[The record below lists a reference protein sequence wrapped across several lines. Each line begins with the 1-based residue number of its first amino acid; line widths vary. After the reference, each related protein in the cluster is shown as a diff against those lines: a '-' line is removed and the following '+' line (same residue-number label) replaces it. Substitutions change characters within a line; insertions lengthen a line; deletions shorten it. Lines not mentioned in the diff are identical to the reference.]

1 MTEHLRE
8 GRAAMT
14 SPQTVLVTGGAGFIG
29 SHTCLELLE
38 AGYEV
43 VSLDNYSNSSPV
55 ALDRVQKLAGR
66 PLTVYEGDV
75 RDAGI
80 LDMVFDRY
88 PIDVVVH
95 FAAKKAVGESVRM
108 PLAYWD
114 INVGGTISLV
124 EAMVRHGV
132 RDLVFSS
139 SCSIYGEADTLPI
152 TEESPARPTNPYAR
166 SKWVC
171 EQFLRDVTSG
181 VPEMSVICLRYFNP
195 VGAHPSGELGEDPT
209 GVPNNVMPYAMQV
222 AVGRLESLTIFG
234 DDYATVDGT
243 GVRDYIHVVDLARGH
258 RMAIDHRREQ
268 AGIQV
273 FNLGTGVGT
282 SVRQLVAAVES
293 AAGAPIA
300 WRSEGRREGDVAELV
315 ADPTLVAQRWGWR
328 TEKNVK
334 AMCEDAWRFQQANPE
349 GYRPRGTTTSTP
361 RSAL

>member
-1 MTEHLRE
+1 
-8 GRAAMT
+8 MT

-43 VSLDNYSNSSPV
+43 VSLDNYSNSSPA

-75 RDAGI
+75 RDAAT
-80 LDMVFDRY
+80 LDMVLDRH
-88 PIDVVVH
+88 PVDVVIH
-95 FAAKKAVGESVRM
+95 FAAKKAVGESTLI
-108 PLAYWD
+108 PLTYWD

-124 EAMVRHGV
+124 DAMVRHGV

-139 SCSIYGEADTLPI
+139 SCSIYGEADQLPI
-152 TEESPARPTNPYAR
+152 TEASPARPTNPYAR

-171 EQFLRDVTSG
+171 EQFLRDVTSRE
-181 VPEMSVICLRYFNP
+181 PEMSVICLRYFNP

-222 AVGRLESLTIFG
+222 AVGRLPELTVFG
-234 DDYATVDGT
+234 GDYPTVDGT

-258 RMAIDHRREQ
+258 RMAIDHLRDRAGVQ
-268 AGIQV
+268 A

-282 SVRQLVAAVES
+282 SVSQLVAAVEK
-293 AAGAPIA
+293 AAGAPIP
-300 WRSEGRREGDVAELV
+300 WRLQARRDGDVAELV
-315 ADPTLVAQRWGWR
+315 ADPTLVEQQWGWR
-328 TEKNVK
+328 TEKDVD
-334 AMCEDAWRFQQANPE
+334 AMCEDAWRFQQLNPD
-349 GYRPRGTTTSTP
+349 GYEH
-361 RSAL
+361 